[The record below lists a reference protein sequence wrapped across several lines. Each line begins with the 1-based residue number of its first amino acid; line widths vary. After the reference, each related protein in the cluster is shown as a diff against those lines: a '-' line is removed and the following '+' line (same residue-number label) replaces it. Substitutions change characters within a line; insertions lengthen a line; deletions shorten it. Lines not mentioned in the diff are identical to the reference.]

1 MLVYGHD
8 SSDVSTALMPGA
20 AALAPVGGHPG
31 LGTDEARRLLAE
43 VGPNTFGT
51 DHRGGWWRT
60 LLEVV
65 REPMVLLL
73 LVCAGVYLAF
83 GDLSEALILG
93 ASVVLV
99 VAISLFQEG
108 KTERALQALKELS
121 SPQASVRRDGR
132 AVRIKASEVVPGDV
146 LLLQEGDRVAA
157 DAVVVS
163 ASGLKVNESLLT
175 GESLAVR
182 KRAVPGPVP
191 LEPPGEGS
199 TPFVYASTLV
209 VAGRAE
215 AVVGATGARTE
226 VGRIGRALEAVTAAE
241 SPLKEQLSGL
251 VRAVALA
258 AAACCGAVLLIYG
271 LGRSDW
277 KGGLLAGLTLAMSL
291 LPEEFPVVVTIFL
304 ALGAYRMARNNVLV
318 RRMAALETLGAA
330 TVLCTDKTGT
340 LTENQMRVVEFTTAV
355 EGRPAVGAAEAAELR
370 EIAAL
375 ACPLESFD
383 AMDQA
388 TLEFGRAVAGS
399 GRSGPP
405 LREYPLTPE
414 HPVMAF
420 AHGGRSGVLIAAKG
434 APEALAALSGWD
446 GERRRALDVQVHGF
460 AERGLRVLAVARA
473 DLGPGMVPEHIGGLR
488 FRMLGLLAFADPLR
502 PGVPEAVAEC
512 RRAGIR
518 VMLVTGDHPSTAVAI
533 AQQAGIDA
541 SRVLSGAQLESL
553 DEGALRSALAETQVF
568 ARVAPLHKLRLVE
581 ALQSMGEVV
590 AMTGDGV
597 NDAPAL
603 RAAHIGVA
611 MGGRGTDVA
620 REAADLV
627 VLDDDFV
634 SIVGAIRAGRRI
646 YLNLQKSL
654 GFVLAVHVPIAGI
667 AMLPVLFGWPMLFTP
682 VHIVFLELVIDPA
695 CSIAFEME
703 PGDPRAM
710 DRPPRS
716 PGARLMGR
724 SQILRSLA
732 EGLAVFAVVALGFWI
747 GLQKHGGTTDAR
759 TLAFS
764 GLLLGNLG
772 LIVSHRAHQSGLWRS
787 LRVPNPA
794 FWTVLGGALGLLTL
808 ALVLPPLRHAFQF
821 GSLHLDDLA
830 ISAGLTVVLVAALV
844 LTGRLGSLA
853 ASNRQNRPAP

>member
-1 MLVYGHD
+1 MGF
-8 SSDVSTALMPGA
+8 A
-20 AALAPVGGHPG
+20 APVSRSPG
-31 LGTDEARRLLAE
+31 LGSDQALRLLAE
-43 VGPNTFGT
+43 VGPNTLGA
-51 DHRGGWWRT
+51 DRGGGWWRT
-60 LLEVV
+60 LLDVV

-73 LVCAGVYLAF
+73 LVCAGVYVAF
-83 GDLSEALILG
+83 GERTEALILG
-93 ASVVLV
+93 GSVVLV
-99 VAISLFQEG
+99 VAISLLQEG
-108 KTERALQALKELS
+108 KTQRALQALKDLS
-121 SPQASVRRDGR
+121 SPLASVRRDGR
-132 AVRIKASEVVPGDV
+132 PVRIQASEVVPGDV

-182 KRAVPGPVP
+182 KLAVPAPVP
-191 LEPPGEGS
+191 LEPPGEGP

-226 VGRIGRALEAVTAAE
+226 VGRIGRALESVSAAE

-251 VRAVALA
+251 VRAVAFA

-271 LGRSDW
+271 LGRADW
-277 KGGLLAGLTLAMSL
+277 KGGLLAGLTLAISL

-304 ALGAYRMARNNVLV
+304 ALGAYRMARNKVLV

-340 LTENQMRVVEFTTAV
+340 LTENRMRVVEFATAV
-355 EGRPAVGAAEAAELR
+355 AGGPADQVAEVAELR
-370 EIAAL
+370 ELAAL
-375 ACPLESFD
+375 ACPRESFD
-383 AMDQA
+383 AMDLA
-388 TLEFGRAVAGS
+388 TQEFGRAGSASPPAG
-399 GRSGPP
+399 PM

-414 HPVMAF
+414 LPVMAF
-420 AHGGRSGVLIAAKG
+420 AHGGGSGVLIAAKG
-434 APEALAALSGWD
+434 APEAVATLAGWD
-446 GERRRALDVQVHGF
+446 AEGRRALDAQVHGF
-460 AERGLRVLAVARA
+460 AERGLRVLAVAGA
-473 DLGPGMVPEHIGGLR
+473 DLAAGAAPEDLGGLP
-488 FRMLGLLAFADPLR
+488 FRMVGLLAFADPLR

-518 VMLVTGDHPSTAVAI
+518 VMLITGDHPSTALAI
-533 AQQAGIDA
+533 ARQAGIDA
-541 SRVLSGAQLESL
+541 SRLLTGAQLESL
-553 DEGALRSALAETQVF
+553 GDEALRSALAETQVF

-581 ALQSMGEVV
+581 VLQAMGEVV

-646 YLNLQKSL
+646 YANLQKSL

-667 AMLPVLFGWPMLFTP
+667 AMLPVLWGWPMLFTP

-710 DRPPRS
+710 ERPPRS
-716 PGARLMGR
+716 PRERVMGR
-724 SQILRSLA
+724 REILRSLS

-772 LIVSHRAHQSGLWRS
+772 LIVSHRAHFGGLWRS
-787 LRVPNPA
+787 FRVPNPA
-794 FWTVLGGALGLLTL
+794 FWAVLGGATAVLTL
-808 ALVLPPLRHAFQF
+808 ILALPPLRRVFQF
-821 GSLHLDDLA
+821 GPLHLDDLA
-830 ISAGLTVVLVAALV
+830 ISAGLTVALVAGLV
-844 LTGRLGSLA
+844 LTGRLGA
-853 ASNRQNRPAP
+853 PRARRPA